1 MKAAAARGRQTY
13 SFDEAM
19 KLPAQE
25 PEPDSALGAFLKGAK
40 HDSGPAL
47 AGLAAIP
54 AGAAVGEAVFPWL
67 GPVGPIVGGAVAER
81 GRAPG
86 PRKRGLAAPPVA
98 RQTGGAPNV
107 RLPIP
112 IAAFRAQGR
121 LGQLSATSGL
131 ARCSKTTSTIVALI
145 GQPGGCRPPIARQ

>member
-1 MKAAAARGRQTY
+1 MRDAPSSTSPRRPADALDEAMKLPPQQGDQQRSY

-40 HDSGPAL
+40 HAAGPAL

-67 GPVGPIVGGAVAER
+67 GPVGPVVGDAVAER

-86 PRKRGLAAPPVA
+86 PARGALLRPLW
-98 RQTGGAPNV
+98 R
-107 RLPIP
+107 
-112 IAAFRAQGR
+112 GR
-121 LGQLSATSGL
+121 L
-131 ARCSKTTSTIVALI
+131 ARVAQCPLTVYRY
-145 GQPGGCRPPIARQ
+145 RP

>member
-1 MKAAAARGRQTY
+1 MKLPPQQGQRQTY

-40 HDSGPAL
+40 HAAGPAL

-67 GPVGPIVGGAVAER
+67 GPVGPVVGARGARWGEPLLRPLWR
-81 GRAPG
+81 GR
-86 PRKRGLAAPPVA
+86 LAKVPD
-98 RQTGGAPNV
+98 V
-107 RLPIP
+107 RLPKP
-112 IAAFRAQGR
+112 IAAFRGA
-121 LGQLSATSGL
+121 GQ
-131 ARCSKTTSTIVALI
+131 V
-145 GQPGGCRPPIARQ
+145 